1 MAIEFISTGDVSM
14 NMKLNEMAFTIAAAV
29 VSAVVMLAL
38 GVLAN
43 LGVYTGAA
51 QAMAQW
57 HMFFSLSPVGIVGGM
72 VEAAV
77 VAVVIAYPFAW
88 VYNTVAE

>member
-1 MAIEFISTGDVSM
+1 M
-14 NMKLNEMAFTIAAAV
+14 NMRLNETALSTAAAV

-38 GVLAN
+38 GILAN

-72 VEAAV
+72 IEAAV
-77 VAVVIAYPFAW
+77 VVVVITYPFAW
-88 VYNTVAE
+88 LYNKIAE